1 MEILIYIGI
10 TVGAIVVILGGLGV
24 ALARFY
30 KKVGPEEALVRAG
43 TGQLKTVTGGGM
55 WVVPIFHRVENM
67 DLTLKRIEIA
77 RDGHDGLVCKDNIRA
92 DIKVAFF
99 VRVDKDPD
107 KIKEV
112 AQSIGCTRAS
122 DHSTLVDLFDAKF
135 SEALKTV
142 GKSFDFVQLYE
153 ERDNFKGEIL
163 KVIGTDLNGYALDDC
178 AIDYLEQTPVE
189 MLNPSNILDAE
200 GIKKITALTAK
211 EKMLENE
218 ITREKE
224 KTLKKQ
230 DVEAQEAILELER
243 QRVEAVQKQEREIA
257 TITAREKAEARKV
270 EQEQT
275 LISERARIS
284 TEEEVGVAEE
294 NKQRQVLVALRNK
307 ERTDQVELERVQRD
321 RDLEMTE
328 RVRVVSLA
336 DIDKDKAIEVE
347 KRNIQEVIRERVA
360 VERAVVEEQERIKD
374 TEEFAG
380 ADRAKRVTVTAAEMT
395 AQESLVKEVKAAEA
409 AKTSSELLAEKTVI
423 EAEAGRKAAEKET
436 HATKMLAEAAQ
447 AEKAAPGLADAQV
460 QVATAEAIEKTGLAE
475 ATVTEKTGLAEA
487 TVIET
492 KAVAEAK
499 GDEARA
505 VAIEK
510 TGYAEATVMQQKFS
524 SEATGIQ
531 EKAEAMKL
539 FDGVGRE
546 HEEFK
551 LRLNKDKDIEIA
563 AIGAQQEI
571 AEAQAGIV
579 GEAVKQARIDIV
591 GGDSQFFDQIINAV
605 KGGKAVDRFV
615 HNSETLTDMKNT
627 FFNGNPEYFRD
638 KLQDLVGQFDLS
650 TDDIKDLSIAAL
662 IAKMM
667 GLTNS
672 DEVRGELRRL
682 AEMAQSVGLAG
693 SNFSSLRLGSTEK
706 SNS

>member
-1 MEILIYIGI
+1 
-10 TVGAIVVILGGLGV
+10 
-24 ALARFY
+24 
-30 KKVGPEEALVRAG
+30 
-43 TGQLKTVTGGGM
+43 
-55 WVVPIFHRVENM
+55 
-67 DLTLKRIEIA
+67 
-77 RDGHDGLVCKDNIRA
+77 
-92 DIKVAFF
+92 
-99 VRVDKDPD
+99 
-107 KIKEV
+107 
-112 AQSIGCTRAS
+112 
-122 DHSTLVDLFDAKF
+122 
-135 SEALKTV
+135 
-142 GKSFDFVQLYE
+142 
-153 ERDNFKGEIL
+153 
-163 KVIGTDLNGYALDDC
+163 
-178 AIDYLEQTPVE
+178 
-189 MLNPSNILDAE
+189 
-200 GIKKITALTAK
+200 
-211 EKMLENE
+211 
-218 ITREKE
+218 
-224 KTLKKQ
+224 
-230 DVEAQEAILELER
+230 
-243 QRVEAVQKQEREIA
+243 
-257 TITAREKAEARKV
+257 
-270 EQEQT
+270 
-275 LISERARIS
+275 
-284 TEEEVGVAEE
+284 
-294 NKQRQVLVALRNK
+294 
-307 ERTDQVELERVQRD
+307 
-321 RDLEMTE
+321 
-328 RVRVVSLA
+328 
-336 DIDKDKAIEVE
+336 
-347 KRNIQEVIRERVA
+347 
-360 VERAVVEEQERIKD
+360 
-374 TEEFAG
+374 
-380 ADRAKRVTVTAAEMT
+380 
-395 AQESLVKEVKAAEA
+395 
-409 AKTSSELLAEKTVI
+409 
-423 EAEAGRKAAEKET
+423 
-436 HATKMLAEAAQ
+436 MLAEAAQ